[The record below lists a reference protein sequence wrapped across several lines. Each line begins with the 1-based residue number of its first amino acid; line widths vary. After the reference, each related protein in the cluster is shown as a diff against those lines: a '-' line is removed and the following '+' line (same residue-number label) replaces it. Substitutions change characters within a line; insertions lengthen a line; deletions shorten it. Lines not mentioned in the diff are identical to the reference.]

1 MDAMIDAYVYEGKF
15 ESTQINLS
23 LTGKAPLGGIGGLR
37 LPIIFYFT
45 FLTVY
50 EIKENKLLRC
60 RFFLSKYLLIH
71 VYFYYLF
78 CIYSVNHFLCPC
90 NVFILDV

>member
-23 LTGKAPLGGIGGLR
+23 LTGTASLGGDRELKASYHS
-37 LPIIFYFT
+37 FYY

-50 EIKENKLLRC
+50 EIKRE
-60 RFFLSKYLLIH
+60 
-71 VYFYYLF
+71 
-78 CIYSVNHFLCPC
+78 
-90 NVFILDV
+90 